1 MIERWR
7 RDPAVLWRRSL
18 DAALVLPPAADD
30 PLTLAGTGAV
40 LWDLLVEPT
49 STDDLVAAL
58 AARYRAAPS
67 TVAADLG
74 PVLAQLEA
82 IGAIEAVPGDA

>member
-1 MIERWR
+1 MPE
-7 RDPAVLWRRSL
+7 
-18 DAALVLPPAADD
+18 
-30 PLTLAGTGAV
+30 
-40 LWDLLVEPT
+40 LWDLLAEPT

-58 AARYRAAPS
+58 AARYGAAPS

-74 PVLAQLEA
+74 PVLAELEA